1 METKKRLWGAVA
13 LFAAAGF
20 LSVPNLSAQ
29 TLVVEEEI
37 VEVQPLPGTQ
47 YYSSKGARSNWF
59 MSVGAGTQTYV
70 KSLHRGK
77 QQFTLALDVAAGKWL
92 SPYLAL
98 RLDFMGGSVKKM
110 WPRVGEP
117 QTARY
122 VALYGDLMWD
132 LTNALG
138 GYDPMRIVSF
148 RPFAGVGAMY
158 TFKNEMAGRDTYLFP
173 VSAGININFRLCH
186 YADFFIEGRA
196 NMMGN
201 NFSEQFYASR
211 RIETIVSAIAG
222 ITVNFGKERFSSY
235 NPYAEQALVSS
246 MNERINDLREEL
258 EECESRPLPPPEK
271 VIVYKTAP
279 APADTTPKCGGKL
292 MSVVRFSINSAQI
305 APVEMVNI
313 YNVAQYMKANKNCK
327 LVVTGYADEK
337 TGTPAYN
344 KQLSQKRAQAVMDT
358 LIKQYNIPANRIEMV
373 AGGSASQPYPQD
385 NSWNRIVLFSTK

>member
-1 METKKRLWGAVA
+1 METKKRLWGAAAIVA
-13 LFAAAGF
+13 VAGF
-20 LSVPNLSAQ
+20 LAGQNVSAQ

-59 MSVGAGTQTYV
+59 ISVGAGTQTYV

-77 QQFTLALDVAAGKWL
+77 QQFTLALDVAAGKWI

-138 GYDPMRIVSF
+138 GYNPMRIVSF

-186 YADFFIEGRA
+186 YADLFIEGRA
-196 NMMGN
+196 NMMSN
-201 NFSEQFYASR
+201 NFSEQFWASR
-211 RIETIVSAIAG
+211 RIETVVSAVAG
-222 ITVNFGKERFSSY
+222 ITIKLGKERFSSY

-258 EECESRPLPPPEK
+258 EDCENRPLPPPEK
-271 VIVYKTAP
+271 IIMYKTCTGRYHTRVHRKTHVGSSLFAQQCSDCSGGDGKYLQRSP
-279 APADTTPKCGGKL
+279 IYEDT
-292 MSVVRFSINSAQI
+292 
-305 APVEMVNI
+305 
-313 YNVAQYMKANKNCK
+313 
-327 LVVTGYADEK
+327 
-337 TGTPAYN
+337 
-344 KQLSQKRAQAVMDT
+344 
-358 LIKQYNIPANRIEMV
+358 
-373 AGGSASQPYPQD
+373 
-385 NSWNRIVLFSTK
+385 

>member
-1 METKKRLWGAVA
+1 METKKRLWGAAAIVA
-13 LFAAAGF
+13 VAGF
-20 LSVPNLSAQ
+20 LAGQNVSAQ

-37 VEVQPLPGTQ
+37 VEVQPLSGTQ

-59 MSVGAGTQTYV
+59 ISVGAGTQTYV

-77 QQFTLALDVAAGKWL
+77 QQFTLALDVAAGKWI

-138 GYDPMRIVSF
+138 GYNPMRIVSF

-196 NMMGN
+196 NMMSN
-201 NFSEQFYASR
+201 NFSEQFWASR
-211 RIETIVSAIAG
+211 RIETVVSAVAG
-222 ITVNFGKERFSSY
+222 ITIKLGKERFSSY
-235 NPYAEQALVSS
+235 NPYAE
-246 MNERINDLREEL
+246 
-258 EECESRPLPPPEK
+258 
-271 VIVYKTAP
+271 
-279 APADTTPKCGGKL
+279 
-292 MSVVRFSINSAQI
+292 RFSLNSAQI

-313 YNVAQYMKANKNCK
+313 YNVAQYMKTHKNCT

-337 TGTPAYN
+337 TGTPEYN
-344 KQLSQKRAQAVMDT
+344 KQLSQRRAQAVKDT
-358 LIKQYNIPANRIEMV
+358 LIKQYNIPAGRIEMI
-373 AGGSASQPYPQD
+373 AGGSTSQPYPQD

>member
-1 METKKRLWGAVA
+1 MVA
-13 LFAAAGF
+13 ALLFWTGTSAT
-20 LSVPNLSAQ
+20 AQ

-47 YYSSKGARSNWF
+47 YYSAKGPRSNWF

-70 KSLHRGK
+70 KSLRRGK
-77 QQFTLALDVAAGKWL
+77 QQFTLALDVAAGKWIT
-92 SPYLAL
+92 PYLAL

-117 QTARY
+117 QGARY

-158 TFKNEMAGRDTYLFP
+158 TFKNDMAGRDTYLFP

-201 NFSEQFYASR
+201 NFSEQFWESR
-211 RIETIVSAIAG
+211 RIETIVSAVAG
-222 ITVNFGKERFSSY
+222 ITVKFGKERFNSY
-235 NPYAEQALVSS
+235 NPYAEQALVSA
-246 MNERINDLREEL
+246 MNQRINDLREEL
-258 EECESRPLPPPEK
+258 EDCESRPLPPPEK
-271 VIVYKTAP
+271 VVVYKTAP
-279 APADTTPKCGGKL
+279 APVDTTPKCQGKL
-292 MSVVRFSINSAQI
+292 MSVVRFSINSAEI

-313 YNVAQYMKANKNCK
+313 YNVAQYMKANKSCT

-358 LIKQYNIPANRIEMV
+358 LVKQYDIPAGRIEMV
-373 AGGSASQPYPQD
+373 AGGSTSQPYPQD
-385 NSWNRIVLFSTK
+385 NSWNRIVLFSPK

>member
-1 METKKRLWGAVA
+1 METKKRLWGAAAIVA
-13 LFAAAGF
+13 VAGF
-20 LSVPNLSAQ
+20 LAGQNVSAQ

-59 MSVGAGTQTYV
+59 ISVGAGTQTYV
-70 KSLHRGK
+70 KSL
-77 QQFTLALDVAAGKWL
+77 QFTLALDVAAGKWI

-138 GYDPMRIVSF
+138 GYNPMRIVSF

-196 NMMGN
+196 NMMSN
-201 NFSEQFYASR
+201 NFSEQFWASR
-211 RIETIVSAIAG
+211 RIETVVSAVAG
-222 ITVNFGKERFSSY
+222 ITIKLGKERFSSY

-258 EECESRPLPPPEK
+258 EDCENRPLPPPEK
-271 VIVYKTAP
+271 IIMYKTVP
-279 APADTTPKCGGKL
+279 APVDTTPECTGKL
-292 MSVVRFSINSAQI
+292 MSVVRFSLNSAQI

-313 YNVAQYMKANKNCK
+313 YNVAQYMKTHKNCT

-337 TGTPAYN
+337 TGTPEYN
-344 KQLSQKRAQAVMDT
+344 KQLSQRRAQAVMDT
-358 LIKQYNIPANRIEMV
+358 LIKQYNIPAGRIEMI
-373 AGGSASQPYPQD
+373 AGGSTSQPYPQD

>member
-1 METKKRLWGAVA
+1 MKTKKHVWGVGAMVA
-13 LFAAAGF
+13 ALLFWTGTSAT
-20 LSVPNLSAQ
+20 AQ

-47 YYSSKGARSNWF
+47 YYSAKGPRSNWF

-77 QQFTLALDVAAGKWL
+77 QQFTLALDVAAGKWIT
-92 SPYLAL
+92 PYLAL

-117 QTARY
+117 QGARY

-158 TFKNEMAGRDTYLFP
+158 TFKNDMAGRDTYLFP

-201 NFSEQFYASR
+201 NFSEQFWASR
-211 RIETIVSAIAG
+211 RIETIVSAVAG
-222 ITVNFGKERFSSY
+222 ITVKFGKERFNSY
-235 NPYAEQALVSS
+235 NPYAEQALVSA
-246 MNERINDLREEL
+246 MNQRINDLREEL
-258 EECESRPLPPPEK
+258 EDCESRPLPPPEK
-271 VIVYKTAP
+271 VVVYKTAP
-279 APADTTPKCGGKL
+279 APVDTTPKCQGKL
-292 MSVVRFSINSAQI
+292 MSVVRFSINSAEI

-313 YNVAQYMKANKNCK
+313 YNVAQYMKANKSCT

-358 LIKQYNIPANRIEMV
+358 LIKQYNIPAGRIEMV
-373 AGGSASQPYPQD
+373 AGGSTSQPYPQD

>member
-1 METKKRLWGAVA
+1 MVA
-13 LFAAAGF
+13 ALLFWTGTSAT
-20 LSVPNLSAQ
+20 AQ

-47 YYSSKGARSNWF
+47 YYNAKGPRSNWF

-77 QQFTLALDVAAGKWL
+77 QQFTLALDVAAGKWIT
-92 SPYLAL
+92 PYLAL

-117 QTARY
+117 QGARY

-158 TFKNEMAGRDTYLFP
+158 TFKNDMAGRDTYLFP

-201 NFSEQFYASR
+201 NFSEQFWASR

-222 ITVNFGKERFSSY
+222 ITVKFGKERFNSY
-235 NPYAEQALVSS
+235 NPYAGQALVSA
-246 MNERINDLREEL
+246 MNQRINDLREEL
-258 EECESRPLPPPEK
+258 EDCESRPLPPPEK
-271 VIVYKTAP
+271 VVVYKTTP
-279 APADTTPKCGGKL
+279 APVDTTPQCQGKL
-292 MSVVRFSINSAQI
+292 MSVVRFSINSAEI

-313 YNVAQYMKANKNCK
+313 YNVAQYMKANKNCT

-358 LIKQYNIPANRIEMV
+358 LVKQYDIPAGRIEMV
-373 AGGSASQPYPQD
+373 AGGSTSQPYPQD

>member
-1 METKKRLWGAVA
+1 MVA
-13 LFAAAGF
+13 ALLFWTGTSAT
-20 LSVPNLSAQ
+20 AQ

-47 YYSSKGARSNWF
+47 YYSAKGPRSNWF

-77 QQFTLALDVAAGKWL
+77 QQFTLALDVAAGKWIT
-92 SPYLAL
+92 PYLAL

-117 QTARY
+117 QGARY

-158 TFKNEMAGRDTYLFP
+158 TFKNDMAGRDTYLFP

-186 YADFFIEGRA
+186 SADFFIEGRA

-201 NFSEQFYASR
+201 NVSEQFWASR
-211 RIETIVSAIAG
+211 RIETIVSAVAG
-222 ITVNFGKERFSSY
+222 ITVKFGKERFNSY
-235 NPYAEQALVSS
+235 NPYAEQALVSA
-246 MNERINDLREEL
+246 MNQRINDLREEL
-258 EECESRPLPPPEK
+258 EDCESRPLPPPEK
-271 VIVYKTAP
+271 VVVYKTAP
-279 APADTTPKCGGKL
+279 APVDTTPQCQGKL
-292 MSVVRFSINSAQI
+292 MSVVRFSINSAEI

-313 YNVAQYMKANKNCK
+313 YNVAQYMKANKSCT

-358 LIKQYNIPANRIEMV
+358 LVKQYDIPAGRIEMV
-373 AGGSASQPYPQD
+373 AGGSTSQPYPQD

>member
-20 LSVPNLSAQ
+20 LSVPICRLRLLSSRKRLLRCSRCPVRSITAAKGREA
-29 TLVVEEEI
+29 TGLCRWVPAHRPTSSRFTVVSNSLRWLSMW
-37 VEVQPLPGTQ
+37 LPVNG
-47 YYSSKGARSNWF
+47 
-59 MSVGAGTQTYV
+59 
-70 KSLHRGK
+70 
-77 QQFTLALDVAAGKWL
+77 L

-222 ITVNFGKERFSSY
+222 ITVNFGKERFCSY

-271 VIVYKTAP
+271 VIIYKTAP
-279 APADTTPKCGGKL
+279 APA
-292 MSVVRFSINSAQI
+292 
-305 APVEMVNI
+305 
-313 YNVAQYMKANKNCK
+313 
-327 LVVTGYADEK
+327 
-337 TGTPAYN
+337 
-344 KQLSQKRAQAVMDT
+344 
-358 LIKQYNIPANRIEMV
+358 
-373 AGGSASQPYPQD
+373 
-385 NSWNRIVLFSTK
+385 